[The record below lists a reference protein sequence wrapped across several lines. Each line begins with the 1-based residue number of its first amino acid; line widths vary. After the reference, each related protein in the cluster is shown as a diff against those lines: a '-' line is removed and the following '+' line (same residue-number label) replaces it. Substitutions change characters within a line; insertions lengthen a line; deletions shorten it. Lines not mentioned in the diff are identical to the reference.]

1 MPTIIVNWLEGR
13 TEDTKKA
20 VAKGI
25 TEVINK
31 EAGAPPEN
39 VTIMFNDLP
48 KTNIAKAGKLFSD
61 K

>member
-13 TEDTKKA
+13 TEDMKKK
-20 VAKGI
+20 VAKGF
-25 TEVINK
+25 TEVLEKDI
-31 EAGAPPEN
+31 GVAPER

-48 KTNIAKAGKLFSD
+48 STNIAKAGKLFSD

>member
-13 TEDTKKA
+13 SEEVKKA
-20 VAKGI
+20 VAKGV
-25 TEVINK
+25 TEVISK
-31 EAGAPPEN
+31 EANAPPEN

-48 KTNIAKAGKLFSD
+48 RTNIAKAGKLFSD